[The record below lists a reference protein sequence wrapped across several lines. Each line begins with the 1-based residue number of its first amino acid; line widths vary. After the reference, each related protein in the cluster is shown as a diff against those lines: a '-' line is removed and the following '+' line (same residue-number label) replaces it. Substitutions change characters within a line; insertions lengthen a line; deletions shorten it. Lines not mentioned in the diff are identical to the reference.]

1 MKRLTA
7 LLAAL
12 AFIGSAWAQESN
24 EKLYKMKWPKFVRA
38 LTPDF
43 YHTDE
48 AKRIGDNVLLYQFDT
63 GGWPK
68 NIRMQDS
75 LTAEEQLEVAK
86 RKSTPYST
94 TIDNGATSTEIYYL
108 AALYQATGDKRYK
121 KSVMRGLD
129 YLFEAQYD
137 NGGFPQVYPNKGGY
151 VTEIEYNDHGN
162 ANVLFLMQSVV
173 KDEQFD
179 FLPRRYRKRAQRA
192 FDKGIECIL
201 KTQIIQNGVPTV
213 WCAQYD
219 AVTLKPAKAR
229 AYELISLS
237 GHESATIIN
246 LLMTVENPSEEVKAA
261 IHHGVAWFEANKLE
275 GICLENFINE
285 EGKKDRRIVPCDDCD
300 PLWARFYTIDSN
312 EPFFC
317 DRDGKP
323 VKTMAEIGHER
334 RNGYSWYSDDANTT
348 LRRYKKWCE
357 RQAKNKK

>member
-1 MKRLTA
+1 MKHFLA
-7 LLAAL
+7 LFVVLAL
-12 AFIGSAWAQESN
+12 ANSLWGQISEEQ
-24 EKLYKMKWPKFVRA
+24 LYKMKWPAFVRTIEA
-38 LTPDF
+38 DF
-43 YHTDE
+43 YYTDE
-48 AKRIGDNVLLYQFDT
+48 AKRIGDNVLLYQFET

-75 LTAEEQLEVAK
+75 LSMEEQNKVAQ
-86 RKSTPYST
+86 RKHTPYST

-108 AALYQATGDKRYK
+108 SALYKATGDKRYK
-121 KSVMRGLD
+121 KSVMRGLN

-173 KDEQFD
+173 NDEQFN
-179 FLPRRYRKRAQRA
+179 FLPRRYRKLAQRA
-192 FDKGIECIL
+192 FNKGIECIL
-201 KTQIIQNGVPTV
+201 NGVPTV

-237 GHESATIIN
+237 GYESATIIN
-246 LLMTVENPSEEVKAA
+246 LLMTIENPSEQIKAA
-261 IHHGVAWFEANKLE
+261 IHHGVAWFEANKIE
-275 GICLENFINE
+275 GIRLENFINN
-285 EGKKDRRIVPCDDCD
+285 EGKKDRRVVLCDDCE
-300 PLWARFYTIDSN
+300 PLWARFYSIDNN

-334 RNGYSWYSDDANTT
+334 RNGYSWYSNDASTT
-348 LRRYKKWCE
+348 IRRYKKWC
-357 RQAKNKK
+357 KIHGK